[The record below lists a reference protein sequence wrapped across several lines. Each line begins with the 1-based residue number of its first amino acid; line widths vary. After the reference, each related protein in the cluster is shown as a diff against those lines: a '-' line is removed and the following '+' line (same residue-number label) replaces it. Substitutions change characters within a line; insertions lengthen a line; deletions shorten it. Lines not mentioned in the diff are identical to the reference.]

1 MLLESLEVKNLMS
14 NKSLIRNVK
23 NPFTGLSLTKR
34 REMNKKGQVLDL
46 LTSTIIGLLVFL
58 AVVLGVLL
66 AMGSLGR
73 AIILP
78 GQANFAVNAT
88 IDNTSQGIT
97 SFVQNIP
104 TAFVVFGVVF
114 ILSVVGILIA
124 VVLRFRNAGGGG
136 GL

>member
-1 MLLESLEVKNLMS
+1 MKSTALKGVKGWLPPM
-14 NKSLIRNVK
+14 K
-23 NPFTGLSLTKR
+23 
-34 REMNKKGQVLDL
+34 MNKKGQVFDL
-46 LTSTIIGLLVFL
+46 VIGSVISLLVFL
-58 AVVLGVLL
+58 VVVIAVLL

-97 SFVQNIP
+97 GFAQNIP
-104 TAFVVFGVVF
+104 VAFVVFGIVF
-114 ILSVVGILIA
+114 ILSIVGVLIA
-124 VVLRFRNAGGGG
+124 IVLRFRNAGGGSG